1 MRLLANFRL
10 RAVRLLQRYSIW
22 LVLLLLLAISASLS
36 DAFLRPIYLM
46 NLVLQQTPVGITA
59 IGVTLVMIAGGI
71 DLSVGAIISLT
82 AVMCAILMQGEA
94 ENLPRALILTCL
106 AGTLVGAFNGVL
118 IAYNRVSPFILTL
131 GTAIIVYGLTQLYS
145 GGTAS
150 GVVSPGFREALNHR
164 VGGLVPVLVLVLLA
178 LAAFGIWIQRRTR
191 FGRALYLIG
200 ANPAAARLSGLHLP
214 RVTLIVYSLSGLFA
228 ALGGIALL
236 ARAGVSGTYTGRGSE
251 FDVLA
256 AAVLGGTTF
265 EGGQGGIGGTV
276 AGLLVLGLA
285 LNLVNLVGLSFYAQL
300 IVKGAI
306 IVAASTTHEFIRR
319 SSASLEE

>member
-1 MRLLANFRL
+1 
-10 RAVRLLQRYSIW
+10 
-22 LVLLLLLAISASLS
+22 
-36 DAFLRPIYLM
+36 
-46 NLVLQQTPVGITA
+46 
-59 IGVTLVMIAGGI
+59 
-71 DLSVGAIISLT
+71 
-82 AVMCAILMQGEA
+82 MCAILMNGES

-106 AGTLVGAFNGVL
+106 AGTLVGAFNGLL

-131 GTAIIVYGLTQLYS
+131 GTAIIVYGLTQIYS

-164 VGGLVPVLVLVLLA
+164 IGGVVPTMVVILLLA
-178 LAAFGIWIQRRTR
+178 AACGIWIQRRTP

-200 ANPAAARLSGLHLP
+200 TNPAAARLAALNLP

-265 EGGQGGIGGTV
+265 EGGHGGIGGTIG
-276 AGLLVLGLA
+276 GLLVLGLA

-306 IVAASTTHEFIRR
+306 IVAASTTYEFVRR
-319 SSASLEE
+319 SSASLEKPAT